1 MANDETRINHERSDG
16 EKKRVQFCCFSGTPG
31 TTLRMIR
38 KDENVYSVEV
48 SFVLLMKTA
57 DGFTMCELH

>member
-1 MANDETRINHERSDG
+1 
-16 EKKRVQFCCFSGTPG
+16 
-31 TTLRMIR
+31 MIR

-57 DGFTMCELH
+57 DGFTTCELHYEGTAVPKVKAGK